1 MSMNTLKAT
10 YFALKS
16 KPDKMSNFIETR
28 IIIRYADTLQ
38 IISRIEVLGI
48 KTSRIISLDRLNGS
62 SELGLAGT

>member
-28 IIIRYADTLQ
+28 IIRYADTLQ